1 MKYYVY
7 IKGQKDEQGNYF
19 GGELV
24 GTFTKERNAWLTKH
38 EYFADFKNYITYM
51 VREGEEVFTIM
62 FADGVYHIVDKAT
75 KSHCYGVCPTH
86 EEAIKH
92 KEWCEKYHTLGW
104 YYDF

>member
-1 MKYYVY
+1 MKYRVF
-7 IKGQKDEQGNYF
+7 INGQKDEQGNYV

-24 GTFTKERNAWLTKH
+24 GTFTSEKQAWLAER
-38 EYFADFKNYITYM
+38 EYFKNFKNFITYM
-51 VREGEEVFTIM
+51 VREGEEVFAIIK
-62 FADGVYHIVDKAT
+62 AAGWYHIVDKAT
-75 KSHCYGVCPTH
+75 QSHCYGMSPIK

>member
-1 MKYYVY
+1 MKYRVF
-7 IKGQKDEQGNYF
+7 INGQKDEQGNYV

-24 GTFTKERNAWLTKH
+24 GTFTSEKQAWLAER
-38 EYFADFKNYITYM
+38 EYFKNFKNFITYM
-51 VREGEEVFTIM
+51 VREGEEVFAIIK
-62 FADGVYHIVDKAT
+62 AAGWYHIVDKAT
-75 KSHCYGVCPTH
+75 QSHCYGMSPRE